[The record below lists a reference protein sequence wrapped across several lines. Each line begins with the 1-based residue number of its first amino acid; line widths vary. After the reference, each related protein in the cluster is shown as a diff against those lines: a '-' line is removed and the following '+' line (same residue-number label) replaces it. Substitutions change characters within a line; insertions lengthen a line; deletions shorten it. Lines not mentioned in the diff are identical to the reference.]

1 MGLDLFIVHDRMTDL
16 ADQAVV
22 VRAPSAPEAVVEAV
36 PHLPVAF
43 RYSDGTAGARK
54 FSVYRAEKVGE
65 FTLAAEED

>member
-1 MGLDLFIVHDRMTDL
+1 MSLDLFIVHDRMTDL

-22 VRAPSAPEAVVEAV
+22 VRAPSAPEAV

-43 RYSDGTAGARK
+43 RYSDGTAGVRK